1 MIFAVICA
9 GGKGNRMGNTEKP
22 KQFLNLGGKP
32 VIIHTLEKFVINDKF
47 EKILVLSPKTWIN
60 HTLDIIKKYT
70 NFDQRIEVLEGG
82 SDRNSTIMNA
92 IRYIEDNYGLDDD
105 TIIVTHDAVRPFV
118 TYRMIEENIEKTIR
132 YGACDTVIPA
142 TDTIV
147 ESNDGVIISNVPE
160 RNKLYQGQTP
170 QSFKAKKLK
179 ELFLLLTD
187 EEKAVLTDAAKIY
200 AINGEPVY
208 LVNGD
213 VSNIKIT
220 YSYDLKIAENLILD
234 KEE

>member
-32 VIIHTLEKFVINDKF
+32 VILHTLEKFVINDKF

-70 NFDQRIEVLEGG
+70 DFDQRIEVLEGG

-160 RNKLYQGQTP
+160 RSKLYQGQTP

>member
-32 VIIHTLEKFVINDKF
+32 VILHTLEKFVINDKF

-147 ESNDGVIISNVPE
+147 ESNDGIIISNVPE

>member
-32 VIIHTLEKFVINDKF
+32 VILHTLEKFVINDKF

>member
-32 VIIHTLEKFVINDKF
+32 VILHTLEKFVINDKF

-70 NFDQRIEVLEGG
+70 DFDQRIEVLEGG

>member
-32 VIIHTLEKFVINDKF
+32 VILHTLEKFVINDKF

-70 NFDQRIEVLEGG
+70 NFDKRIE
-82 SDRNSTIMNA
+82 
-92 IRYIEDNYGLDDD
+92 GLDDD

-132 YGACDTVIPA
+132 YGACDTVTPA

-147 ESNDGVIISNVPE
+147 ESNDGIIISNVPE

>member
-32 VIIHTLEKFVINDKF
+32 VILHTLEKFVINDKF

-105 TIIVTHDAVRPFV
+105 TIIVTHDAVRRFV